1 MSDETPTPP
10 GAAPSGQA
18 PPAAQAPPPPP
29 PPPQGESSPY
39 VSWAAPYGL
48 IRPRH
53 GRYLAGVCGA
63 LGRATKTD
71 PLLWRVLIGVLA
83 VFGVGIVVYLA
94 AWLLTPAEGDSSSP
108 VEALFGRG
116 YSGTSSTLTL
126 VIGVLTVIMI
136 GAVTNSFEVAVI
148 AAIGLVIAALVVS
161 RNAAGGQPPRSRP
174 GATYLPP
181 DYAAAPPLVT
191 RPGGSPERRPTW
203 DSSPAVTVPA
213 AAPMPS
219 GVTVPV
225 PPVEPTGYRPPF
237 APHGPYAPA
246 APPPPPPPLKAPKVK
261 REPSRL
267 GRLIFGLAM
276 VALGALAMA
285 DMAGVSVPGSTYVAA
300 ALGVVGLG
308 LVIGAWFGRARGY
321 ILIGIVLALV
331 LPMVAATGDWSRERT
346 QAGTVTWM
354 PTSLEEL
361 HDRYEHRFGEATLD
375 LTGLDLTGQDVEVSA
390 QITGGA
396 LKVVVPPDVDVTVVA
411 QVNLADA
418 DVFGRSISGAGQRD
432 TQTSL
437 GDDGKP
443 GPGKLLL
450 KLDVN
455 LGHAEVIR

>member
-1 MSDETPTPP
+1 MTDETPAPP
-10 GAAPSGQA
+10 GAVPSAEA
-18 PPAAQAPPPPP
+18 PPAAQAPPPP
-29 PPPQGESSPY
+29 QGEPSSPY

-71 PLLWRVLIGVLA
+71 PLLWRVLIGVLS
-83 VFGVGIVVYLA
+83 VFGVGIVIYLA

-161 RNAAGGQPPRSRP
+161 RNTVGGQPPRSRP

-181 DYAAAPPLVT
+181 DYAAAP
-191 RPGGSPERRPTW
+191 
-203 DSSPAVTVPA
+203 VTVPA

-219 GVTVPV
+219 AVTVPV
-225 PPVEPTGYRPPF
+225 PPVDPAGYRAPF

-246 APPPPPPPLKAPKVK
+246 APPPPPLPPKPLKIK

-276 VALGALAMA
+276 VALGGLAMI
-285 DMAGVSVPGSTYVAA
+285 DMTGRSVPGSLYVAA
-300 ALGVVGLG
+300 ALGVVGFG

-321 ILIGIVLALV
+321 ILIGIVLALA

-346 QAGTVTWM
+346 QAGSVTWM
-354 PTSLEEL
+354 PTTMEEL

-375 LTGLDLTGQDVEVSA
+375 LSGLDLTGKDVQVTA
-390 QITGGA
+390 QITGGD
-396 LKVVVPPDVDVTVVA
+396 LRVILPPDTDVTVVTK
-411 QVNLADA
+411 VNLADA

-443 GPGKLLL
+443 GPGKLHLV
-450 KLDVN
+450 LDVN
-455 LGHAEVIR
+455 LGHAEVVR

>member
-10 GAAPSGQA
+10 GAAPSAEA
-18 PPAAQAPPPPP
+18 PPAAQAPPPP
-29 PPPQGESSPY
+29 QGEPTSPY

-63 LGRATKTD
+63 LGRATRTD
-71 PLLWRVLIGVLA
+71 PLLWRVLIGVLC
-83 VFGVGIVVYLA
+83 VFGVGIVIYLA

-116 YSGTSSTLTL
+116 YSSASSTLTL
-126 VIGVLTVIMI
+126 VIGVLTVILI

-161 RNAAGGQPPRSRP
+161 RNTAGQQPRSRP

-181 DYAAAPPLVT
+181 DYAAAP
-191 RPGGSPERRPTW
+191 
-203 DSSPAVTVPA
+203 ATVPA
-213 AAPMPS
+213 TAPMPA

-276 VALGALAMA
+276 VTLGGLAMI
-285 DMAGVSVPGSTYVAA
+285 DMTGRSVPGSTYVAA
-300 ALGVVGLG
+300 ALAVVGVG

-321 ILIGIVLALV
+321 ILIGIVLALA
-331 LPMVAATGDWSRERT
+331 LPMAAASGDWSRERT
-346 QAGTVTWM
+346 QAGSVTWM
-354 PTSLEEL
+354 PTTLEEL

-375 LTGLDLTGQDVEVSA
+375 LTGLDLTGKDIQVTA
-390 QITGGA
+390 QITGGD
-396 LKVVVPPDVDVTVVA
+396 LKVIVPPDVDVTVETE
-411 QVNLADA
+411 VNLADA

-432 TQTSL
+432 TQISL

-443 GPGKLLL
+443 GPGKLRLV
-450 KLDVN
+450 LDVN

>member
-10 GAAPSGQA
+10 GAAPSAEA

-29 PPPQGESSPY
+29 GESSPY

-71 PLLWRVLIGVLA
+71 PLLWRVLIGVLS
-83 VFGVGIVVYLA
+83 VFGVGIVIYLA

-161 RNAAGGQPPRSRP
+161 RNTAGGQPPRSRP

-181 DYAAAPPLVT
+181 DYAAAP
-191 RPGGSPERRPTW
+191 
-203 DSSPAVTVPA
+203 VTVPA
-213 AAPMPS
+213 AAPMPTA
-219 GVTVPV
+219 VTVPV

-246 APPPPPPPLKAPKVK
+246 GPPPPPPPLKAPKVK

-276 VALGALAMA
+276 VVLGGLAMA
-285 DMAGVSVPGSTYVAA
+285 DMAGISMPGSTYVAA

-346 QAGTVTWM
+346 QAGSVTWM
-354 PTSLEEL
+354 PTSMEEL

-375 LTGLDLTGQDVEVSA
+375 LTGLDLTGQEVQVTA
-390 QITGGA
+390 QITGGG
-396 LKVVVPPDVDVTVVA
+396 LKVIVPPDVDVTVVTR
-411 QVNLADA
+411 VNLADA

-443 GPGKLLL
+443 GPGKLHLE
-450 KLDVN
+450 LDVN

>member
-1 MSDETPTPP
+1 MSDETPTPG

-18 PPAAQAPPPPP
+18 PPAAQAPPPP
-29 PPPQGESSPY
+29 QGEPASPY

-71 PLLWRVLIGVLA
+71 PLLWRVLIGVLS
-83 VFGVGIVVYLA
+83 VFGVGVVIYLA

-126 VIGVLTVIMI
+126 VIGVLTVILI
-136 GAVTNSFEVAVI
+136 GAVTDSFEVAVI

-161 RNAAGGQPPRSRP
+161 RNTGGGTGHLPRSRP

-181 DYAAAPPLVT
+181 DYAAPH
-191 RPGGSPERRPTW
+191 PGQPTPAYSAVPAAY
-203 DSSPAVTVPA
+203 SSVPA
-213 AAPMPS
+213 AAPAPS
-219 GVTVPV
+219 TVTMPV
-225 PPVEPTGYRPPF
+225 PPVESTGYRPPF
-237 APHGPYAPA
+237 APHGPFVPA
-246 APPPPPPPLKAPKVK
+246 TPPPPPPPPLKAPKPK

-267 GRLIFGLAM
+267 GRLIFGLTMVVLGGVAM
-276 VALGALAMA
+276 I
-285 DMAGVSVPGSTYVAA
+285 DMTGVSVPGSTYVAA
-300 ALGVVGLG
+300 ALAVVGLG
-308 LVIGAWFGRARGY
+308 LVIGAWFGRARGW
-321 ILIGIVLALV
+321 ILIGLVLALA
-331 LPMVAATGDWSRERT
+331 LPMAAASGDWSRERT
-346 QAGTVTWM
+346 QAGSVTWL

-375 LTGLDLTGQDVEVSA
+375 LTGLDLTGQDVQVTA
-390 QITGGA
+390 QITGGQFTII
-396 LKVVVPPDVDVTVVA
+396 VPPNVDVTVDTE
-411 QVNLADA
+411 VNLADA
-418 DVFGRSISGAGQRD
+418 DVFGRNISGAGRKD

-437 GDDGKP
+437 GDDGKA
-443 GPGKLLL
+443 GPGKLHLI
-450 KLDVN
+450 LDVN